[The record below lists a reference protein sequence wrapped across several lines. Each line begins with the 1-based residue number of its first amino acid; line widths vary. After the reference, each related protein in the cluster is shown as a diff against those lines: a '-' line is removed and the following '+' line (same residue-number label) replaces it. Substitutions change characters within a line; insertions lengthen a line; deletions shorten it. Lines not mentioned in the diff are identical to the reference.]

1 MTDTRQVDNIC
12 SVILD
17 KSISAT
23 QQVTT
28 LFKSVLHHILI
39 GNVKNADLIVQ
50 RKELKVEVFSQK
62 STKAIINEDL
72 RTKKSQGRVTYGNGS
87 ISMSNMNVCS
97 ASNKK

>member
-1 MTDTRQVDNIC
+1 MTETRQVANIC

-39 GNVKNADLIVQ
+39 GNVKIADLIVQ

-62 STKAIINEDL
+62 ITKAIINEDI
-72 RTKKSQGRVTYGNGS
+72 RKKESRKSY
-87 ISMSNMNVCS
+87 I
-97 ASNKK
+97 